1 MLKTSKAKITLF
13 SILGAV
19 VVLAAAL
26 LIYASLSGG
35 SGKSGYT
42 DPATGDLVIP
52 AGELSE
58 KATFYPYEADGIK
71 MEVLALKTSDG
82 KVRTAFN
89 TCQVC
94 YSSGRG
100 YYELDGTTLVCQN
113 CGNRFAAEQ
122 VEQEQGG
129 CNPVPITPEYKEEKD
144 GNIVISKEFLQQA
157 SVIFESWKQ

>member
-1 MLKTSKAKITLF
+1 MLKSSKAKTTLF
-13 SILGAV
+13 SILGAA
-19 VVLAAAL
+19 VVLTAAL
-26 LIYASLSGG
+26 LIYGGLSGG
-35 SGKSGYT
+35 GGKSGYT
-42 DPATGDLVIP
+42 DPETGNLVIP

-58 KATFYPYEADGIK
+58 KAAFYPYKADGIE
-71 MEVLALKTSDG
+71 MEVLALKTADG
-82 KVRTAFN
+82 KIRTAFN

-100 YYELDGTTLVCQN
+100 YYKLDGTTLVCQN
-113 CGNRFAAEQ
+113 CGNRFEAEQ
-122 VEQEQGG
+122 VEQQQGG